1 MIPLKGLMMPADKA
15 DKALVGEDGGKTM
28 PFRFFSKRY
37 QLRKLIPGGQAPVYK
52 AWDRELGM
60 DVVLKFLPPRLLR
73 RKKAVADLKREAA
86 VVMRMT
92 HENIVRLFNVDM
104 ENAKPFI
111 VMEYINGE
119 TLRMI
124 LQRVGVVSLG
134 SMVGIARAMVN
145 ALAYAHER
153 SVLHRDIKLE
163 NIMVTS
169 DRVLKVLDFGSAMAV
184 ESLAELYIEGTP
196 GYMAPEQV
204 DGGIVDGRADVFG
217 LGSVLWELVT
227 GRPAFPDRKDLL
239 HMYDKGPEGGGE
251 IAPGVKAVLL
261 KAMAKNSSDR
271 WETIVKFGDALS
283 VEAEKVL

>member
-1 MIPLKGLMMPADKA
+1 MMPKDRADKA
-15 DKALVGEDGGKTM
+15 VVKEVSEKTM

-52 AWDRELGM
+52 AWDRELEM
-60 DVVLKFLPPRLLR
+60 DVVLKFLPPHFLR
-73 RKKAVADLKREAA
+73 RKKAAADLKREAA
-86 VVMRMT
+86 VVMRMA
-92 HENIVRLFNVDM
+92 HENIVRLFNVDI

-111 VMEYINGE
+111 VMEYIDGE

-124 LQRVGVVSLG
+124 LQRVGAVSLG
-134 SMVGIARAMVN
+134 SMVGIARATVN

-184 ESLAELYIEGTP
+184 QSLPGDYIEGTP

-204 DGGIVDGRADVFG
+204 DGGVVDGRADVFG

-227 GRPAFPDRKDLL
+227 GRPAFPDRKDLF
-239 HMYDKGPEGGGE
+239 HMYDRAPEGGGD
-251 IAPGVKAVLL
+251 IPPGVKAVLL
-261 KAMAKNSSDR
+261 KAMAKHSSDR
-271 WETIVKFGDALS
+271 WATIGEFGNVLS
-283 VEAEKVL
+283 VAAEKVL